1 MVEWLILQFFNSLH
15 DPGDEYVWLF
25 VDALAH
31 WCEKLFW
38 YICDKVLELL
48 LESILFY
55 LDSSQFLF
63 QKRLRILHLTQ
74 LNELIIIG
82 TGKRQRFPKPELL
95 KTLIEAKIGFE
106 VMDSQ
111 AACRTYNILVGEG
124 RQVLLALIVEAT

>member
-1 MVEWLILQFFNSLH
+1 MKLQSDPHSGANTITGYGDGYIEINKIPYSHAVLLSSDGEILEWAIKSFEDLSPADFTQMA
-15 DPGDEYVWLF
+15 
-25 VDALAH
+25 AL
-31 WCEKLFW
+31 KP
-38 YICDKVLELL
+38 
-48 LESILFY
+48 
-55 LDSSQFLF
+55 
-63 QKRLRILHLTQ
+63 
-74 LNELIIIG
+74 ELIIIG